1 MYRAISST
9 EQHAAR
15 QLIDDILARGLSV
28 WVSDGDDGWLLKRG
42 RDANAILDV
51 IGEMETDTLHL
62 RDAATGE
69 RCGSLF
75 LVWGNSAAELIADYG
90 ITPTTTAVAAA
101 HEARH
106 PLL

>member
-1 MYRAISST
+1 MYRDISST

-28 WVSDGDDGWLLKRG
+28 SVADEENGWLLKRS
-42 RDANAILDV
+42 RDASAILDA
-51 IGEMETDTLHL
+51 IGEMEADMLRL

-69 RCGSLF
+69 SCGSLL

-90 ITPTTTAVAAA
+90 ITPTTEAIYAA

-106 PLL
+106 PLI